1 MTEGKRSRKKKS
13 LLEEIKQQT
22 IFLIVTFC
30 IHYTGSS
37 LVLNHLV
44 LDMYFFAFSKV
55 PFEPA
60 FQEFFLNFF
69 KIYLFFK

>member
-1 MTEGKRSRKKKS
+1 MTEVKRSRKKS

-22 IFLIVTFC
+22 IFLIVTFW

-44 LDMYFFAFSKV
+44 LDMYFFAFPKV

-60 FQEFFLNFF
+60 FQEFFLNFL
-69 KIYLFFK
+69 KKLFIF